1 MPHGTKRH
9 VGESGRSSRRTFLK
23 SAGVASAVGVTS
35 LSGCMG
41 GGSDAVRLGMAFPF
55 TGPYS
60 EEAKTQRQ
68 GVELAVQ
75 EINDNGGLDG
85 RDVETI
91 ERDTELDGN
100 TSTRRIQDLINNED
114 IDLLVAN
121 LSGGISLQTNSIAK
135 QNDVPYMAACQ
146 TIPDFHRPDF
156 LYDCSYTPY
165 ALNVQSQR
173 ANGRYIM
180 NNLGESVFGIYADY
194 AWGQNSWMHQKNVIN
209 NRGGSIAGEAAAPL
223 GNSDFSSQLNSASES
238 DADVLYIQNIGSD
251 QANSVKQ
258 AREFGLQNDM
268 EIFVGVTT
276 VTVAR
281 RAGLDQWDGI
291 HAGIYYSANADN
303 PATNEFASKMNEEF
317 GNPGDSYSAVTYTGV
332 KEFERA
338 INSAG
343 SVEPADI
350 TSALNENPGFTQTKT
365 QENWRDCDNQAIQ
378 DWYIVEGKPESEQ
391 ENDWDLFSVEGAQ
404 GGANLL
410 WDCSEY

>member
-1 MPHGTKRH
+1 MPHGTKRQI
-9 VGESGRSSRRTFLK
+9 GESGRASRRTFLK
-23 SAGVASAVGVTS
+23 SAGVASAVGVSS

-75 EINDNGGLDG
+75 EINNNGGLDG

-146 TIPDFHRPDF
+146 TIPDFHRSDF

-165 ALNVQSQR
+165 ALNVQSKR
-173 ANGRYIM
+173 ANGQYIM
-180 NNLGESVFGIYADY
+180 DKLGEPVLGIYADY

-209 NRGGSIAGEAAAPL
+209 ELGGTVAGEAAAPL

-258 AREFGLQNDM
+258 AREFGLQNEM

-303 PATNEFASKMNEEF
+303 PGTNDFASKMDEEF

-350 TSALNENPGFTQTKT
+350 TSALNENPSYNLTKT
-365 QENWRDCDNQAIQ
+365 EESWRDCDNQAIQ

-391 ENDWDLFSVEGAQ
+391 DDDWDLFSVEGAQ
-404 GGANLL
+404 GGSDLL

>member
-1 MPHGTKRH
+1 MPHGTKRQS
-9 VGESGRSSRRTFLK
+9 GESKDSSRRTFLK
-23 SAGVASAVGVTS
+23 STGAAATLGVGG
-35 LSGCMG
+35 LSGCLG
-41 GGSDAVRLGMAFPF
+41 GGSDAVRLGIAFPF

-75 EINDNGGLDG
+75 EINNNGGLDG

-91 ERDTELDGN
+91 ERDTELDGSV
-100 TSTRRIQDLINNED
+100 STRRIQDLISNED

-135 QNDVPYMAACQ
+135 DNDVPYMAGCQ
-146 TIPDFHRPDF
+146 TIPDFHAPDF
-156 LYDCSYTPY
+156 LYEGSYTPY

-173 ANGRYIM
+173 ANARYIM
-180 NNLGESVFGIYADY
+180 NNLGESVYGIFADY
-194 AWGQNSWMHQKNVIN
+194 AWGQDSWKHQKDAIN
-209 NRGGSIAGEAAAPL
+209 NLGGSIAGEAAAPL
-223 GNSDFSSQLNSASES
+223 GASDFSSQLNSASES
-238 DADVLYIQNIGSD
+238 DADVLYIQNLGSD

-258 AREFGLQNDM
+258 AREFGLTDEM

-303 PATNEFASKMNEEF
+303 PQTNDFASKMDEEF

-338 INSAG
+338 VNSAG
-343 SVEPADI
+343 SVEPSDI
-350 TSALNENPGFTQTKT
+350 TSAINSNPTFSVTKT
-365 QENWRDCDNQAIQ
+365 EESWRDCDNQSIQ

-391 ENDWDLFSVEGAQ
+391 EDDWDLFSVEGAQ
-404 GGANLL
+404 GGSDLL
-410 WDCSEY
+410 FDCGDY